1 MARAGALGAG
11 LDGLV
16 RLVVFEAAFG
26 CVFVVVRA
34 PFAGCAGLEGDV
46 REAILVLRREA

>member
-1 MARAGALGAG
+1 MTRAGACGAG
-11 LDGLV
+11 LEGLE
-16 RLVVFEAAFG
+16 RLVGLEAAFG

-34 PFAGCAGLEGDV
+34 PFAGFADLEGDV

>member
-1 MARAGALGAG
+1 MARAGAFGVG
-11 LDGLV
+11 LEGLE
-16 RLVVFEAAFG
+16 RLVGFEAAFG

-34 PFAGCAGLEGDV
+34 PFAGFADLEGNV